1 MKWIAATV
9 TFDSPDRELATD
21 LISDLFYSLDLKGVV
36 VDDPDMD
43 PGQDWGEDAIQ
54 PPDTPGVTGYFADTP
69 SAADKCKTLEAE
81 LLRLESVADIE
92 TRVAYTRID
101 EQDWA
106 EAWKEYF
113 WPEKITDTIV
123 VKPSWREYT
132 AGPEAIILEIDPGMA
147 FGTGT
152 HPTTALCIRMVQT
165 HIKPGDAFLDV
176 GTGSGILMIAAAKL
190 GAGMICG
197 VDNDEVA
204 VTVAEKNLV
213 ANRIERK
220 QFTLSTG
227 NLVDEVSQTF
237 DVVAAN
243 ILAEVILDLIPDVAA
258 VVKENGVLVCS
269 GIITAKKD
277 AVLSGLKEEGFTVI
291 QVLEKEGWVAIA
303 ARKTGVGG
311 QRTEDRGQNTDRS
324 WKPLLQF
331 PNAFIRNFAPAFLS
345 DNRQLAGI
353 K

>member
-1 MKWIAATV
+1 MKWIAAKV
-9 TFDSPDRELATD
+9 TFDSPDRALVTD
-21 LISDLFYSLDLKGVV
+21 LVADIFYALELKGVV

-43 PGQDWGEDAIQ
+43 PGQDWGEDAIL

-69 SAADKCKTLEAE
+69 SATDKCKTLEAE

-92 TRVAYTRID
+92 TRVEYARID

-123 VKPSWREYT
+123 VKPSWREYP
-132 AGPEAIILEIDPGMA
+132 AGPEEIILEIDPGMA

-165 HIKPGDAFLDV
+165 HLKPGDAFLDV

-204 VTVAEKNLV
+204 VTVAEKNLL
-213 ANRIERK
+213 ANHIDS
-220 QFTLSTG
+220 FSLSTG
-227 NLVDEVSQTF
+227 NLVDNVRQTF
-237 DVVAAN
+237 EIVAVN
-243 ILAEVILDLIPDVAA
+243 ILAEVILDLLPDLKA
-258 VVKENGVLVCS
+258 VLKENGLLVCS
-269 GIITAKKD
+269 GIITAKKEL
-277 AVLSGLKEEGFTVI
+277 VLSGLKENGLTVVEVI
-291 QVLEKEGWVAIA
+291 EKEGWVAIV
-303 ARKTGVGG
+303 ARKTGIG
-311 QRTEDRGQNTDRS
+311 
-324 WKPLLQF
+324 
-331 PNAFIRNFAPAFLS
+331 
-345 DNRQLAGI
+345 
-353 K
+353 